1 MAIIRSIAVG
11 KARKSAGN
19 VTFRT
24 VRGRTIM
31 SEKIAP
37 SEGTRVPGQAMP
49 ARNALFGFITRYAR
63 MHAADIN
70 ASFNQTKYG
79 SQRNYFI
86 KLNYVALSAA
96 FETLLEDPY
105 DDITDTMI
113 ENAVTTYATSN
124 PTSIYRVRLSG
135 YPDVYLSGAW
145 KSSENPTPAKPSP
158 NAPSITAVSLAG
170 TPLPNN
176 GNVDAGNAEQKSLA
190 ITGKNL
196 VTSMTVSY
204 GGSSGDV
211 ALSTL
216 SPSVSSSTNITC
228 NITVSSSGPLV
239 IKYNGQ
245 QLWTCGVTVEI

>member
-31 SEKIAP
+31 SEKVAP
-37 SEGTRVPGQAMP
+37 NEGTRVPGQAMP
-49 ARNALFGFITRYAR
+49 SRNALFGFITRYAR

-70 ASFNQTKYG
+70 VSFNQTKYG

-96 FETLLEDPY
+96 FQDLLEDPY

-113 ENAVTTYATSN
+113 DTAVTSYATSN
-124 PTSIYRVRLSG
+124 PTAIYRVRLSG

-145 KSSENPTPAKPSP
+145 RSSDNPTPAEPSP
-158 NAPSITAVSLAG
+158 NMPSITAVTLSG
-170 TPLPNN
+170 TSLPNK
-176 GNVDAGNAEQKSLA
+176 GNVDAGNAGNKSLA

-216 SPSVSSSTNITC
+216 SPSVSSNTSITC
-228 NITVSSSGPLV
+228 NINVSALGPLV

-245 QLWTCGVTVEI
+245 TLWTCGVAVEI